1 MSDFSKGLE
10 LSVYLN
16 EHKTKSENK
25 SMTNEYRYFLES
37 NIVGVNRLFVLI
49 YLNPD
54 ANSKRFKTQRYYL
67 PKAIVENYNVISNR
81 KTYLTR
87 QLILLSHDMMKEKVK
102 TMLLGVSKS
111 RNHYRLMAFDLSRQ
125 KNN

>member
-1 MSDFSKGLE
+1 MSLKYFSNFYRSFEMPLISNISSNFMSDFSKGLE

-87 QLILLSHDMMKEKVK
+87 QLILL
-102 TMLLGVSKS
+102 
-111 RNHYRLMAFDLSRQ
+111 
-125 KNN
+125 